1 MVDFPALSEI
11 ANEPQALR
19 ATCNGDLPIGPQ
31 QDVDA
36 ELRDLEAQVGDRGDD
51 VLNTLEE

>member
-11 ANEPQALR
+11 TNEPPALR
-19 ATCNGDLPIGPQ
+19 ATYNSSLPIGPQ

-51 VLNTLEE
+51 VLVTLEE